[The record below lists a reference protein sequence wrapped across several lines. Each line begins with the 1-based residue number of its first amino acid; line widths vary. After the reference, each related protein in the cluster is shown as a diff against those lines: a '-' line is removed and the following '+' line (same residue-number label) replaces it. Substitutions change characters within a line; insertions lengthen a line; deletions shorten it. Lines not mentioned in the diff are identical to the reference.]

1 MVTQL
6 LPSFQIALSRMKWS
20 DATAMESI
28 APLEKS
34 EAKQAQKR
42 AAFAARKVYADAVY
56 ESTYGGKGSWDRE
69 PL

>member
-28 APLEKS
+28 VPLEIP
-34 EAKQAQKR
+34 EAKQTRRR
-42 AAFAARKVYADAVY
+42 AAFATRKTYAGTVC
-56 ESTYGGKGSWDRE
+56 ESTYGGKG
-69 PL
+69 